1 MILIWILLIAWGL
14 WLLLPHITRW
24 LMRMLGR
31 RMQKQML
38 KNMGIDP
45 SSFDR
50 REYKGGPKA
59 ENQTRYSK
67 RRTHARRAQ
76 YRKIIPSD
84 YGDYIS
90 FTELTL
96 TGSEA
101 WLDGSASPVFVEYNE
116 RQITD
121 IRWEEIK

>member
-14 WLLLPHITRW
+14 WLLLPHITKW

-45 SSFDR
+45 SAFNRQEDTA
-50 REYKGGPKA
+50 GPKA
-59 ENQTRYSK
+59 EKQSRYRK
-67 RRTHARRAQ
+67 RRTNSRHAS

-90 FTELTL
+90 FTELSL
-96 TGSEA
+96 SGSEA
-101 WLDGSASPVFVEYNE
+101 WIDGSASPVFVEYNE